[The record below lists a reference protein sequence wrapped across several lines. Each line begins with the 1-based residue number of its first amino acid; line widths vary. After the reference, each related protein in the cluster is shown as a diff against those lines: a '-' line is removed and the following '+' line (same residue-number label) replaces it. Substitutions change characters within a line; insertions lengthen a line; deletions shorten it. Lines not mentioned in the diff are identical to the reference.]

1 MVMKP
6 SMSLKTMFV
15 AMMML
20 FLVGPSLV
28 SGQENKAYKSVD
40 ENSLYVRMGGYDAIS
55 NVIDDFLTKSWAD
68 PRISHF
74 FIGMGTDT
82 RNRLRQKNKNLMC
95 FTTGGPCKPINR
107 PLEVVHVGLGITD
120 TDFYI
125 IVDHIMVSLK
135 KFDVG
140 DKERKELHAKL
151 LSLKPKIVNTT
162 EVPLAAPKRE
172 GMKKSARLENALGIS
187 NFNIGR
193 FAEALSHFQVASK
206 KDSGVGEYH
215 FNEAMALDK
224 LGKHSLAKKHF
235 KAAQKNAHGNN
246 KIIGSKI
253 LKAHVSK

>member
-1 MVMKP
+1 MKP
-6 SMSLKTMFV
+6 NIRLKTLFV
-15 AMMML
+15 TLMML
-20 FLVGPSLV
+20 FLIVPSLV
-28 SGQENKAYKSVD
+28 NAQEKKSHKSVD
-40 ENSLYVRMGGYDAIS
+40 KNSLYMRMGGYDVIS

-74 FIGMGTDT
+74 FVGMGTDT

-95 FTTGGPCKPINR
+95 FTTGGPCRVLNR

-140 DKERKELHAKL
+140 AKERGELHAKL

-162 EVPLAAPKRE
+162 EVPLAAPKRK
-172 GMKKSARLENALGIS
+172 GMKESARMANALGIS

-193 FAEALSHFQVASK
+193 FDEALSHFQIASK
-206 KDSGVGEYH
+206 EDSGVGEYH

-224 LGKHSLAKKHF
+224 LGKHSQAVKHF
-235 KAAQKNAHGNN
+235 KAARKNAHRNN

>member
-1 MVMKP
+1 MKP
-6 SMSLKTMFV
+6 SMSLKSMLLTLFV
-15 AMMML
+15 L
-20 FLVGPSLV
+20 FLVLPGFV
-28 SGQENKAYKSVD
+28 NGQENKAYKSVD
-40 ENSLYVRMGGYDAIS
+40 ENSLYVRMGGYDVIS

-68 PRISHF
+68 PRIAHF

-95 FTTGGPCKPINR
+95 FTTGGPCRVINR

-135 KFDVG
+135 KYNVP
-140 DKERKELHAKL
+140 DKERKQLHAKL
-151 LSLKPKIVNTT
+151 LSLKPKIVNTN
-162 EVPLAAPKRE
+162 EVPLVASKRE
-172 GMKKSARLENALGIS
+172 GMNQAARMKNALGIS

-193 FAEALSHFQVASK
+193 FDEALSHFQVASK
-206 KDSGVGEYH
+206 EDSGVGEYH

-224 LGKHSLAKKHF
+224 LGKHALAKKRF
-235 KAAQKNAHGNN
+235 KAARKNAHGNI
-246 KIIGSKI
+246 KITGSKI